1 MKITTA
7 KMRCV
12 VLYTIAMITIIILSV
27 ITLIVLLAL
36 WVFKA
41 LWNSWLFWTATLI
54 ITVLMFPFT
63 AGMSAAAFAAL
74 LILRLFIIHM
84 MVVK

>member
-7 KMRCV
+7 KMQGS
-12 VLYTIAMITIIILSV
+12 VLYIIAMITIIILSV

-36 WVFKA
+36 WIFKA
-41 LWNSWLFWTATLI
+41 LWNSWLFWAATLI

>member
-7 KMRCV
+7 KIWIN
-12 VLYTIAMITIIILSV
+12 VLYIIAMITIIILSV

-36 WVFKA
+36 WIFKS
-41 LWNSWLFWTATLI
+41 LWNSWIFWAATLI
-54 ITVLMFPFT
+54 VTVLLFPFT
-63 AGMSAAAFAAL
+63 TGMSAAAFAAV
-74 LILRLFIIHM
+74 LILRVFIIHM

>member
-1 MKITTA
+1 MQGS
-7 KMRCV
+7 
-12 VLYTIAMITIIILSV
+12 VLYIIAMITIIILSV

-36 WVFKA
+36 WIFKA
-41 LWNSWLFWTATLI
+41 LWNSWLFWAVTLI
-54 ITVLMFPFT
+54 VTVLMFPFT
-63 AGMSAAAFAAL
+63 AGMSAAAFSAL